1 MTPREHTLPCHLM
14 PSVFEWLLHAHTC
27 KWNVLTQCFWLNRP
41 ATAATL
47 PPAPYS
53 RPFKCVHRLNWP
65 QHILPSLEELAGCG
79 CDCKWQS
86 CYDVNSR
93 TRTESD
99 IHSGWKSDLWKCDIK
114 RFPLYSLS
122 SSLFPLPLSPS
133 LSGCLHTDITL
144 FTRQVSKVKTPSHTA
159 GVRPL

>member
-1 MTPREHTLPCHLM
+1 MSLDALCIWVAFARTHMQVKCSHSVLLTKYACH
-14 PSVFEWLLHAHTC
+14 C
-27 KWNVLTQCFWLNRP
+27 RY
-41 ATAATL
+41 AA
-47 PPAPYS
+47 S

-65 QHILPSLEELAGCG
+65 QHILPSLEELAGCA